1 MKTLASSLA
10 LALIAFLGSAHA
22 QSTTFHKTVDDKAED
37 VAKASK
43 RYHKDRKE
51 YAEDVL
57 QLIKGD
63 NGEVLAYRPKG
74 PREVM
79 ESNMAEFNA
88 KNRKAVTNEWH
99 FNIEKAPEEALR
111 SVGMA
116 SDLRESKQPNQYWS
130 FNKSPKQFEAL
141 YGAPAYTVVSEFPYC
156 YNPGGF
162 VPMTTYKGNLKI
174 GTYIDVDKDGNS
186 VEIHVHTCQYTE
198 GPQSG
203 ESEVVSI
210 SPVMATVNYGQKFA
224 SKECLVRANSTIGT
238 GRSCK

>member
-1 MKTLASSLA
+1 MSK
-10 LALIAFLGSAHA
+10 LITSIMFAIVAISGNVHA
-22 QSTTFHKTVDDKAED
+22 QSTTFQKSVDDQTEA
-37 VAKASK
+37 VAKAAK

-63 NGEVLAYRPKG
+63 TGEVLVIQPKG
-74 PREVM
+74 PREIKASAMV
-79 ESNMAEFNA
+79 EFNA

-99 FNIEKAPEEALR
+99 FSIDKAPDESLR

-116 SDLRESKQPNQYWS
+116 SDLRESKLPNQYWS
-130 FNKSPKQFEAL
+130 FNKSPKQLEAL
-141 YGAPAYTVVSEFPYC
+141 YGPPAYTVVSDFPYC
-156 YNPGGF
+156 FNPGGV
-162 VPMTTYKGNLKI
+162 VPRTTYKGNLKI
-174 GTYIDVDKDGNS
+174 GTYIDVDKEGNN

-210 SPVMATVNYGQKFA
+210 SPVMATVNYGEKF
-224 SKECLVRANSTIGT
+224 SRVECRVRASSTIGT
-238 GRSCK
+238 GRGCK